1 MCQSKYIYVKYPGV
15 IGYVIQYHG
24 KVAYTRFYL
33 DGIAYTMSL
42 EEDEYDIFDP
52 EGDFSW
58 RIDWYVA
65 VVQFKRRNYE
75 ASILIC
81 YQICVS
87 ICVKHA
93 FLKDLS
99 PDLQ

>member
-52 EGDFSW
+52 EGDFS
-58 RIDWYVA
+58 
-65 VVQFKRRNYE
+65 
-75 ASILIC
+75 
-81 YQICVS
+81 
-87 ICVKHA
+87 
-93 FLKDLS
+93 
-99 PDLQ
+99 